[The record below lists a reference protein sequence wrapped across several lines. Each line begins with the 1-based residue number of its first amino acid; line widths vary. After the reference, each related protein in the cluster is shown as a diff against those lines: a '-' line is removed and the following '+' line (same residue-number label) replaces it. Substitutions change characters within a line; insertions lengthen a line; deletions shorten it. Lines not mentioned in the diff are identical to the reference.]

1 LVSERT
7 DENFDHNSGLQ
18 RSRTLA
24 ELLEQVQTAE
34 LPGGCERET
43 VIIDDGSTDHTGA
56 FLKSLAGHNNLVAV
70 RLARN
75 RGKGAAIRAG
85 IAVATGDVILIQDG
99 DLEYDP
105 RDYKNVLAPLVE
117 GVADVVYGSRF
128 LGTCEAMKWQN
139 RLANLIL
146 TATANL
152 LYGANITD
160 QGTAYKAFRA
170 ELLKSFELQSERF
183 EFCSEVTAKA
193 RRRGYKIHEVPIT
206 YKARTI
212 GEGKKIRPRDGF
224 RVLWTLIRFRLWQTK
239 GRELAT
245 GSAESMA
252 VEPRAS

>member
-1 LVSERT
+1 MKISIIIPVYNEA
-7 DENFDHNSGLQ
+7 G
-18 RSRTLA
+18 TLP
-24 ELLEQVQTAE
+24 ELLNQVQTAE
-34 LPGGCERET
+34 LPGGCRKEM
-43 VIIDDGSTDHTGA
+43 VIIDDGSTDPTNV
-56 FLKSLAGHNNLVAV
+56 FLRSFAGNSNVVAV
-70 RLARN
+70 HLARN

-105 RDYKNVLAPLVE
+105 GDYKSVLAPLVD

-139 RLANLIL
+139 RVANLIL

-170 ELLKSFELQSERF
+170 ELLKSFDLQSERF

-193 RRRGYKIHEVPIT
+193 RRRGYRIHEVPIT

-224 RVLWTLIRFRLWQTK
+224 HALWTLLKFRLSSPSLISIASGVCQSK
-239 GRELAT
+239 AVPL
-245 GSAESMA
+245 ES
-252 VEPRAS
+252 

>member
-1 LVSERT
+1 MKISIIMPVYNEA
-7 DENFDHNSGLQ
+7 E
-18 RSRTLA
+18 TLL
-24 ELLEQVQTAE
+24 ELLNQVQAAE
-34 LPGGCERET
+34 LPGGCGKEI
-43 VIIDDGSTDHTGA
+43 VVIDDGSTDRTDA
-56 FLKSLAGHNNLVAV
+56 LLASFAENSSVVAA
-70 RLARN
+70 RLERN

-85 IAVATGDVILIQDG
+85 IAVATGDVIIIQDG

-105 RDYKNVLAPLVE
+105 RDYKGVLAPLAE

-128 LGTCEAMKWQN
+128 LGTCKAMKWQN

-170 ELLKSFELQSERF
+170 ELLKTFELQSERF

-193 RRRGYKIHEVPIT
+193 RRHGYRIHEVPIT

-212 GEGKKIRPRDGF
+212 GEGKKIRTRDGF
-224 RVLWTLIRFRLWQTK
+224 QALWTLLKFRFSSPSLISSGVSQSK
-239 GRELAT
+239 ALPLEG
-245 GSAESMA
+245 
-252 VEPRAS
+252 